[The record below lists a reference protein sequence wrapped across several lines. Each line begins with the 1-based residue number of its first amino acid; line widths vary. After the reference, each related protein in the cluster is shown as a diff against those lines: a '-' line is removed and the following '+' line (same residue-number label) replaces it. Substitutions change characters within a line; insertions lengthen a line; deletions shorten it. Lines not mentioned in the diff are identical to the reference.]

1 MQINELMQNIQAG
14 TMRGADSANFS
25 GEGIQKSTNGASI
38 DTSTLREIKM
48 DSPFYSKHSLKDEM
62 EKASVGGAE
71 NQTEIVKNQMVL
83 ASQTMS
89 GADLKEIEEQGLN
102 AKEMD
107 PEAYTTIADQIKLQL
122 AKAGVDI
129 SSMGGLSQD
138 QIEAISGNADYAV
151 AMENA
156 LKAADLP
163 VTEEVVQDGVIGMQK
178 IDEMSSGNISKD
190 AMEYLVRNAMPA
202 TVENVYTAVF
212 AGNDT
217 APKALDQSEDIENMP
232 KSLEEQ
238 IQKVMENAGV
248 EVTDASLMEAKELC
262 VKGIPMTEETF
273 AYLEKLQN
281 AVIPEQGMDAVQAM
295 VDAVAEGKM
304 PQEMSLIPGESLM
317 DQARTAVETIQE
329 MEVDPQDLSNY
340 RALEELRLTM
350 TVQASFRLLKSGVEI
365 DTKDL
370 SKLVD
375 DLKAQEESYARVMLG
390 EDAETAE
397 IEAFVRVEK
406 TVSDIQEMPAVLL
419 GRIPDMET
427 ATFDEIHTVGIDVR
441 TRFQEMNQTY
451 EAVGTEVRRDLGDS
465 IQKAFRNVDTI
476 LEDLGEE
483 ITEENQRAVRILA
496 YNETEITTENLE
508 TMKAGDQLVQATLKH
523 LTPAVVA
530 KMIQNGENPLDV
542 GIKELNERAIE
553 IQGDLETSD
562 QKDQVTRNAAE
573 ERYSKFLWKLDQSS
587 ELSESERTSFIGVF
601 RLIHQVNASD
611 GAAIGM
617 LINQGQDVT
626 LKNLLTA
633 VRSRKSEQQEFTID
647 DEFGYRE
654 SVTRESMTI
663 TEQIE
668 SSFTA
673 EMSATFTKEKQASL
687 LAERELSPY
696 KLQQLEST
704 DEVMEMAPSQ
714 LADALTGMEEP
725 VEIEQ
730 QYYRE
735 KAVEIRRAVQSESQ
749 VYQLLDQFD
758 IPQTPA
764 NLSAMQELLYDRNSA
779 YRTLNDAAK
788 KRKVDRQIAEG
799 IEEFLDLSGL
809 DFLSELDDI
818 IQNSLEEFGEA
829 CKTPEAM
836 AEAQENLADRAE
848 NVMRNAL
855 LQDGVASLDL
865 KALQR
870 MYAQTGIFSDMAK
883 TETYHIPIMVADQAG
898 NMTLKIVRGEE
909 QKGLVDIA
917 LDMNALGRIR
927 AAFRCDGETVSG
939 TISTDSNATRT
950 ALSEQAG
957 AFASAMQQETGMGV
971 SFQFGWTRE
980 VDINSIYQQENKMEL
995 PLKQEEGKEEETDRA
1010 QVQTKVLYGVA
1021 RSFIE
1026 MFQEVL
1032 A

>member
-1 MQINELMQNIQAG
+1 
-14 TMRGADSANFS
+14 
-25 GEGIQKSTNGASI
+25 
-38 DTSTLREIKM
+38 
-48 DSPFYSKHSLKDEM
+48 
-62 EKASVGGAE
+62 
-71 NQTEIVKNQMVL
+71 
-83 ASQTMS
+83 
-89 GADLKEIEEQGLN
+89 
-102 AKEMD
+102 
-107 PEAYTTIADQIKLQL
+107 
-122 AKAGVDI
+122 
-129 SSMGGLSQD
+129 
-138 QIEAISGNADYAV
+138 
-151 AMENA
+151 
-156 LKAADLP
+156 
-163 VTEEVVQDGVIGMQK
+163 
-178 IDEMSSGNISKD
+178 
-190 AMEYLVRNAMPA
+190 
-202 TVENVYTAVF
+202 
-212 AGNDT
+212 
-217 APKALDQSEDIENMP
+217 
-232 KSLEEQ
+232 
-238 IQKVMENAGV
+238 
-248 EVTDASLMEAKELC
+248 
-262 VKGIPMTEETF
+262 
-273 AYLEKLQN
+273 
-281 AVIPEQGMDAVQAM
+281 
-295 VDAVAEGKM
+295 
-304 PQEMSLIPGESLM
+304 
-317 DQARTAVETIQE
+317 
-329 MEVDPQDLSNY
+329 
-340 RALEELRLTM
+340 
-350 TVQASFRLLKSGVEI
+350 
-365 DTKDL
+365 
-370 SKLVD
+370 
-375 DLKAQEESYARVMLG
+375 
-390 EDAETAE
+390 
-397 IEAFVRVEK
+397 
-406 TVSDIQEMPAVLL
+406 
-419 GRIPDMET
+419 
-427 ATFDEIHTVGIDVR
+427 
-441 TRFQEMNQTY
+441 MNQTY

-647 DEFGYRE
+647 DDFGYRE

-668 SSFTA
+668 ASFTA

-799 IEEFLDLSGL
+799 TEEFLDLSGL

-870 MYAQTGIFSDMAK
+870 MYAQTGIFSDMAR

-957 AFASAMQQETGMGV
+957 AFASAMQQATGMGV

-995 PLKQEEGKEEETDRA
+995 PLKQEEGKEEETDGA

>member
-1 MQINELMQNIQAG
+1 
-14 TMRGADSANFS
+14 
-25 GEGIQKSTNGASI
+25 
-38 DTSTLREIKM
+38 
-48 DSPFYSKHSLKDEM
+48 
-62 EKASVGGAE
+62 
-71 NQTEIVKNQMVL
+71 
-83 ASQTMS
+83 
-89 GADLKEIEEQGLN
+89 
-102 AKEMD
+102 
-107 PEAYTTIADQIKLQL
+107 
-122 AKAGVDI
+122 
-129 SSMGGLSQD
+129 
-138 QIEAISGNADYAV
+138 
-151 AMENA
+151 
-156 LKAADLP
+156 
-163 VTEEVVQDGVIGMQK
+163 
-178 IDEMSSGNISKD
+178 
-190 AMEYLVRNAMPA
+190 
-202 TVENVYTAVF
+202 
-212 AGNDT
+212 
-217 APKALDQSEDIENMP
+217 
-232 KSLEEQ
+232 
-238 IQKVMENAGV
+238 
-248 EVTDASLMEAKELC
+248 
-262 VKGIPMTEETF
+262 
-273 AYLEKLQN
+273 
-281 AVIPEQGMDAVQAM
+281 
-295 VDAVAEGKM
+295 
-304 PQEMSLIPGESLM
+304 
-317 DQARTAVETIQE
+317 
-329 MEVDPQDLSNY
+329 
-340 RALEELRLTM
+340 
-350 TVQASFRLLKSGVEI
+350 
-365 DTKDL
+365 
-370 SKLVD
+370 
-375 DLKAQEESYARVMLG
+375 
-390 EDAETAE
+390 
-397 IEAFVRVEK
+397 
-406 TVSDIQEMPAVLL
+406 
-419 GRIPDMET
+419 
-427 ATFDEIHTVGIDVR
+427 
-441 TRFQEMNQTY
+441 
-451 EAVGTEVRRDLGDS
+451 
-465 IQKAFRNVDTI
+465 
-476 LEDLGEE
+476 
-483 ITEENQRAVRILA
+483 
-496 YNETEITTENLE
+496 
-508 TMKAGDQLVQATLKH
+508 MKAGDKLVQATLKH

-562 QKDQVTRNAAE
+562 QKDQVTRNATE

-647 DEFGYRE
+647 DDFGYRE

-663 TEQIE
+663 MEQIE
-668 SSFTA
+668 ASFTA

-788 KRKVDRQIAEG
+788 KRKVDRQLAEG
-799 IEEFLDLSGL
+799 TEEFLDLSGL

-927 AAFRCDGETVSG
+927 AAFHCDGETVSG

-957 AFASAMQQETGMGV
+957 AFASAMQQATGMGV